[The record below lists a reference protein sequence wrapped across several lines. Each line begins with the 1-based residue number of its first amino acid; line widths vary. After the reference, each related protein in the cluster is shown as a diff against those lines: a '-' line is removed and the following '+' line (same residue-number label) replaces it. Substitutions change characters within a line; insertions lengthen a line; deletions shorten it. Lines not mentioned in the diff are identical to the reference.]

1 MYSITL
7 HGLRMPIEL
16 FGLAR
21 DDPAKPAYGLISG
34 HRRLAAYR
42 HLRDLRTN
50 GDFATIPALL
60 RNPADI
66 AEIYTAMVEEN
77 EIRRDLSPWERAAI
91 AVTARDSGVF
101 HTIEQ
106 AIDALYP
113 ASTRQKRNRLRN
125 IAFLVQETDGL
136 LTDPEGLNQNRL
148 LRLHAA
154 WTTGYG
160 EVIETALTE
169 TARRD
174 AASQWEIIRP
184 ILADAEAPQP
194 EYTARDRDAAV
205 PAASP
210 AAAPASRSAA
220 NAPPTATRSTSPAAT
235 RRASSSTA
243 SSRRSRCWSAS
254 DADPRPEPNRRPT
267 TRGQRTTAGARES
280 HALGGG
286 RAMSGPQTAR
296 TSKAANP
303 PTLR

>member
-1 MYSITL
+1 MTAPDPAPTADGAIHAIPLYAIDAEAIARDRTATDPAAFDELVYSITL

-16 FGLAR
+16 FGLTG

-42 HLRDLRTN
+42 HLRDLRKN

-91 AVTARDSGVF
+91 AVTARDTGVF
-101 HTIEQ
+101 DTIEQ

-113 ASTRQKRNRLRN
+113 VSTRQKRNRLRN

-184 ILADAEAPQP
+184 ILAEAEAPQP
-194 EYTARDRDAAV
+194 EYTARDRESGRPRRV
-205 PAASP
+205 
-210 AAAPASRSAA
+210 SRCR
-220 NAPPTATRSTSPAAT
+220 PGLTL
-235 RRASSSTA
+235 RRERTPDGYAIHLTGRDASSVFIDRIFEEIEMLVGI
-243 SSRRSRCWSAS
+243 RR
-254 DADPRPEPNRRPT
+254 
-267 TRGQRTTAGARES
+267 
-280 HALGGG
+280 
-286 RAMSGPQTAR
+286 
-296 TSKAANP
+296 
-303 PTLR
+303 